1 MIWLSIIQ
9 YPLWK
14 LYNTLYIISH
24 RTLALI
30 IQEQKRAQTF
40 KIGYSKFQKIKEF
53 KVLILFYVN

>member
-1 MIWLSIIQ
+1 MLNMIWLSIIQ

-30 IQEQKRAQTF
+30 IQETF
-40 KIGYSKFQKIKEF
+40 SYLYLSS
-53 KVLILFYVN
+53 LIHSCI